1 MLFVLC
7 LSSENCIEKGGE
19 IILLIQ
25 NFVAVRQKRVISRY
39 TWLGQVAYFAA
50 MQLSNGL
57 AQQLATVSHVPPA
70 GPIAVGSDNYPV
82 EMQDMSNW
90 CWAASASALSN
101 FYSPSGQSMQ
111 RQIVA
116 GVLQLPACGGSEL
129 SAACNET
136 ADFTDVLNFVSHLQS
151 PALDSI
157 LDRESLISQL
167 STNNPVGCQMN
178 IPGIGGHIVV
188 VVGATQDS
196 AGNLFVTVADPADGT
211 LPVMTFDQ
219 LRTNYRGNGGQWVR
233 TYMTH

>member
-1 MLFVLC
+1 
-7 LSSENCIEKGGE
+7 
-19 IILLIQ
+19 
-25 NFVAVRQKRVISRY
+25 
-39 TWLGQVAYFAA
+39 

-57 AQQLATVSHVPPA
+57 VQTLATVKYASP
-70 GPIAVGSDNYPV
+70 GGGTSVGSDSFPV
-82 EMQDMSNW
+82 ELQEMSNW

-101 FYSPSGQSMQ
+101 FYNSSGQSMQ

-116 GVLQLPACGGSEL
+116 GVLQLAACGGGML

-151 PALDSI
+151 PALDAT
-157 LDRESLISQL
+157 LDIGTLIAQL

-188 VVGATQDS
+188 VVAATQGS
-196 AGNLFVTVADPADGT
+196 SGNLFVTVADPADGT

-233 TYMTH
+233 TYLTQ